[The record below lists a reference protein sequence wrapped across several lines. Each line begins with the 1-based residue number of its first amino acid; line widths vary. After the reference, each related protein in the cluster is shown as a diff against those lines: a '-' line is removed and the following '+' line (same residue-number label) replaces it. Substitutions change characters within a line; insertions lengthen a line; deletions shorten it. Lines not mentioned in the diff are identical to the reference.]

1 MRSRSSRRLLLV
13 ALALAPGCGSSSP
26 PVEEP
31 VVEREDKSAPDQEA
45 IAVLDRLAGA
55 MAKNRADRLVDVADP
70 VHGLRFWGQPGVCA
84 TPLFKVDDRDRG
96 PLTELARGRME
107 TTPPHFLKP
116 DGYWREVAETIRAG
130 LRVVKKNAGDYDLPP
145 EEGLDRAAPWA
156 SLDTRKVALGPREL
170 SCLGDD
176 DVGKAGKAPKSE
188 YRFRFRA
195 ERGYSSVTVFL
206 VEHDDELRVAHV
218 ILVWHY
224 DA

>member
-1 MRSRSSRRLLLV
+1 VRSSSSGWLLLIV
-13 ALALAPGCGSSSP
+13 LALAPGCGSSAP
-26 PVEEP
+26 PAEQP
-31 VVEREDKSAPDQEA
+31 VRRTKKAGPDREA

-55 MAKNRADRLVDVADP
+55 MAKNRADRLIDVADP
-70 VHGLRFWGQPGVCA
+70 VHGLRFWGQPGMCA
-84 TPLFKVDDRDRG
+84 MPLFKVDDRDTG

-107 TTPPHFLKP
+107 RAPPHFLKP

-130 LRVVKKNAGDYDLPP
+130 LRVVKENAGRYELPP
-145 EEGLDRAAPWA
+145 EEGLDRASPWA
-156 SLDTRKVALGPREL
+156 SLDTRKVALGNREL
-170 SCLGDD
+170 SCLDDD